1 VWFLKNAQGTT
12 AGAGIESRSVGST
25 ALAAGALLLTL
36 SGCGATAGSTNA
48 VSVAAQGT
56 PTTGAE
62 AEPDGGCWDATDV
75 TVAAAESAAGEEIEV
90 KQYASP
96 PEMQIDPSKR
106 YTATIETNKGTIEIE
121 FLPGEAPQTVNNFV
135 CLARD
140 GFYDG
145 TPFHRVVKGFMIQG
159 GDPTGTGTGGPGYRF
174 PDERVQR
181 PYDKGIVAM
190 ANAGP
195 NTNGSQF
202 FIMLEN
208 TPLPPNYT
216 IFGRVIAGQEVVD
229 AIGDTPTRRGAGG
242 ENSTPAEPLVIEK
255 VTVSEA

>member
-1 VWFLKNAQGTT
+1 MNKSQETMLGG
-12 AGAGIESRSVGST
+12 GAAPIGKLGGVV
-25 ALAAGALLLTL
+25 LAAGGLILFLG
-36 SGCGATAGSTNA
+36 GCGATAASTNA

-56 PTTGAE
+56 PTAGE
-62 AEPDGGCWDATDV
+62 AAGVSTGCWEADAASV
-75 TVAAAESAAGEEIEV
+75 VAAEDAAGEEIEV
-90 KQYASP
+90 KQYATA

-106 YTATIETNKGTIEIE
+106 YTATIETNKGAIEIE

-145 TPFHRVVKGFMIQG
+145 TPFHRVVKGFMVQG

-174 PDERVQR
+174 ADERVQR
-181 PYDKGIVAM
+181 PYAKGVVAM

-202 FIMLEN
+202 FIMLAD

-216 IFGRVIAGQEVVD
+216 IFGQVIGGQEVVD
-229 AIGDTPTRRGAGG
+229 TLGATPTRRGPGG
-242 ENSTPAEPLVIEK
+242 ENSTPTEPIRIEK
-255 VTVSEA
+255 VTVSES

>member
-1 VWFLKNAQGTT
+1 MDRTNEPGS
-12 AGAGIESRSVGST
+12 GAGGIAKFRRSWPLLLASGAVAM
-25 ALAAGALLLTL
+25 ALA
-36 SGCGATAGSTNA
+36 GCGALALAPSIQESPAPATPELGAVGSEESTCWEDGAAG
-48 VSVAAQGT
+48 VG
-56 PTTGAE
+56 E
-62 AEPDGGCWDATDV
+62 ATD
-75 TVAAAESAAGEEIEV
+75 ANGEAIEV
-90 KQYASP
+90 TQYASA

-106 YTATIETNKGTIEIE
+106 YTATLETNKGTIEIE

-174 PDERVQR
+174 ADEPVQR
-181 PYDKGIVAM
+181 PYAKGVVAM

-202 FIMLEN
+202 FMMLEDY
-208 TPLPPNYT
+208 PLPPNYT
-216 IFGRVIAGQEVVD
+216 IFGRVIGGQEVVD
-229 AIGDTPTRRGAGG
+229 AMGATPTRRGSGG
-242 ENSTPAEPLVIEK
+242 ENSTPTEPLRIET
-255 VTVSEA
+255 VTVAEG